1 MPLLF
6 GDGFQSEPYCK
17 PTGRSVTKEMLPS
30 PALHVKREVGPGYV
44 EYPAK

>member
-6 GDGFQSEPYCK
+6 GGGFPVEPLISK

-30 PALHVKREVGPGYV
+30 TALHVKREVRFL
-44 EYPAK
+44 